1 MDLPVDDSSQ
11 SFEDYADVV
20 CDAVTDVDG
29 DELVVVGHSLAGQTV
44 PLVAARRPIRRL
56 VYLCAMPPIPG
67 KPFAQQM
74 ADEAEMLDP
83 DYPKGLGEKDSDGR
97 RAWVDLELAR
107 FHLFGDCDNEI
118 VTSAFARL
126 RPQAPHPYRVPCSL
140 AVMPAV
146 PATYVTCREDR
157 MVNPH
162 WSRRIAPDWLSA
174 DVVEMP
180 GSHSP
185 FFSRPEALAALLV
198 QVAGD

>member
-20 CDAVTDVDG
+20 CDSVTDVDG
-29 DELVVVGHSLAGQTV
+29 DELAVVRHSLAGQAV

-67 KPFAQQM
+67 KSFAQQM

-107 FHLFGDCDNEI
+107 FHLFGDYDSET

-146 PATYVTCREDR
+146 PAT
-157 MVNPH
+157 
-162 WSRRIAPDWLSA
+162 
-174 DVVEMP
+174 
-180 GSHSP
+180 
-185 FFSRPEALAALLV
+185 
-198 QVAGD
+198 